1 MNLWPWGR
9 TERRESSYTDLI
21 VAAAVARAGGALSA
35 AATATGALQACS
47 GMVAR
52 SFAAASVEGPDHLVK
67 GVSPFV
73 LSMVGRAMMRCGES
87 VHVIDIDPD
96 GDVRLLAVSHWDVQ
110 GDSPEDSWI
119 YRVNLPGPSTTRTRL
134 IPSAGVVHCRYECD
148 QAQPWKGIGPLQSA
162 TLAGKLSAETI
173 SALSDGESGPRGNLL
188 PLPVDGADPSI
199 TQLKADIRNLRGQTA
214 TVESV
219 RSMHPGA
226 AGNAPQDDW
235 KPRRLGASPGAPEVE
250 LMMRAGLE
258 VVAAC
263 GCAGMF
269 DAQSATAAREAFKRF
284 TFTTIQPLGR
294 IVSAELS
301 EKLGADVTLNFDALM
316 AADVQA
322 RARAWRSLAGP
333 EAKMTPEAAARLVG
347 LAVTEP

>member
-1 MNLWPWGR
+1 MKWPTWGR
-9 TERRESSYTDLI
+9 VEKRESSYTDLI
-21 VAAAVARAGGALSA
+21 VAAAVARAGGASSA

-87 VHVIDIDPD
+87 VHVVDVDPD

-148 QAQPWKGIGPLQSA
+148 PAQPWRGVSPLASA
-162 TLAGKLSAETI
+162 TLAGKLSAETVA
-173 SALSDGESGPRGNLL
+173 ALADGESGPRGHLL
-188 PLPVDGADPSI
+188 PLPVDGADP
-199 TQLKADIRNLRGQTA
+199 TVTALKADISNLRGQTA
-214 TVESV
+214 MVESV

-226 AGNAPQDDW
+226 AASAPAGDW
-235 KPRRLGASPGAPEVE
+235 KPQRLGGDPPRGEVE
-250 LMMRAGLE
+250 LMTRASLE
-258 VVAAC
+258 VIAAC
-263 GCAGMF
+263 GCSGMF
-269 DAQSATAAREAFKRF
+269 DATSATAAREAFKRF

-347 LAVTEP
+347 LAVADE